1 MADEFISPDSPDIT
15 GAFVDYLKPLLG
27 SGMEETYRLEAEKV
41 EKILGK

>member
-1 MADEFISPDSPDIT
+1 MADEFIAANGHDVT

-27 SGMEETYRLEAEKV
+27 SGMAETYRLEAEKV

>member
-1 MADEFISPDSPDIT
+1 MADEFINANGHDIT

-27 SGMEETYRLEAEKV
+27 SGMDGTYRLEAQKV